1 MPMNQF
7 RIILAASAAMAAL
20 AYGVPTAAH
29 PDHSTTKEE
38 VREIKII
45 KADGD
50 GKKIVVD
57 GNEQKFV
64 ADCGKGRKFES
75 SSSSGDDKNKNVSKM
90 VICSDPGESDAEW
103 SKTLNRALADIEGN
117 KDMPAP
123 AKAQIIA
130 DLRSEIAKLGK

>member
-1 MPMNQF
+1 MNQF

-50 GKKIVVD
+50 SKKIVVD

>member
-1 MPMNQF
+1 MNQF
-7 RIILAASAAMAAL
+7 RIILAASAAMVAL

-29 PDHSTTKEE
+29 PDPSTTKEE

-50 GKKIVVD
+50 GTKIAVD
-57 GNEQKFV
+57 GDEQKLV

>member
-1 MPMNQF
+1 MNQF
-7 RIILAASAAMAAL
+7 RIILVASAAMAAL
-20 AYGVPTAAH
+20 VYGVPIAAH

-45 KADGD
+45 KSDKAG
-50 GKKIVVD
+50 GEHL
-57 GNEQKFV
+57 GHPEFV

-75 SSSSGDDKNKNVSKM
+75 NSSSGDNKNKNVSKM
-90 VICSDPGESDAEW
+90 VICSDPGESDADW
-103 SKTLNRALADIEGN
+103 SKTLNKALADVEGN